1 MPDKKQTKSTSPPK
15 GRPEAEIDWALV
27 DEMLKAQCPGTEI
40 AEAHGIH
47 PNTLYL
53 ACERENKMSFS
64 EYSQQKRSQGVIT
77 ARVAFYNDCW
87 NNQTHTDPRSQTTK
101 QIFWLKNHAG
111 MADKV
116 ENTVTGNVSVVAKIP
131 DNGRR
136 TYSRDNS

>member
-1 MPDKKQTKSTSPPK
+1 MA
-15 GRPEAEIDWALV
+15 GRPKAIIDWRRV
-27 DEMLKAQCPGTEI
+27 DQMLMSQCTGTEI
-40 AEAHGIH
+40 AAALGIDD
-47 PNTLYL
+47 NTLYRV
-53 ACERENKMSFS
+53 CERDHKIGFGA
-64 EYSQQKRSQGVIT
+64 YSQQKRAKGQAT
-77 ARVAFYNDCW
+77 AKEVFYKQAWIDQNDG
-87 NNQTHTDPRSQTTK
+87 QQATR